1 MLRLAA
7 FAASVAVCA
16 CVFAADA
23 AIGAAR
29 RVATCEICH
38 GRGKLVLTPPDYGQH
53 KGAIE
58 HKSKWDVKIKCT
70 VCDGRGKVAR
80 WRRDIPKPAGDD
92 APPPCSSC
100 GWDGIVTCR
109 KCTGT
114 GVVACRHRNCKDGWI
129 VTEQAQN
136 SKYKKPP
143 VVTPCPECHG
153 LGKVVCAECRG
164 TGGLT
169 CPRCHGVGRAEERR
183 K

>member
-1 MLRLAA
+1 MTARLLSILIGYFCGCFLTAELVARKFAGKKAA
-7 FAASVAVCA
+7 EVGETGNPGMANIMASLG
-16 CVFAADA
+16 FWPG
-23 AIGAAR
+23 I
-29 RVATCEICH
+29 ATLL
-38 GRGKLVLTPPDYGQH
+38 GDM
-53 KGAIE
+53 
-58 HKSKWDVKIKCT
+58 VKCLLAMT
-70 VCDGRGKVAR
+70 VCYLLF
-80 WRRDIPKPAGDD
+80 
-92 APPPCSSC
+92 
-100 GWDGIVTCR
+100 
-109 KCTGT
+109 
-114 GVVACRHRNCKDGWI
+114 HKDGWI